1 VVFRDRSEAGR
12 LLAEKL
18 SGLKG
23 RDDVIVL
30 AVPRGGV
37 VVGYEITK
45 ALSVPLDVYITRK
58 IGAPHNPELA
68 IGAVSS
74 DGGVLLDDRLIRQ
87 LGVSADYVE
96 REKDW
101 QLQEIERRL
110 QEYRGERPEPSLD
123 GKHVI
128 LADDGVA
135 TGSTVLVTIRSLK
148 SNHLK
153 KLTLAVPV
161 GPPETIARLAME
173 ADEVVC
179 LATPEP
185 FWAVGRFYLAFD
197 QTSDE
202 EVKRLLAQAKR
213 FGEQAAPSSS

>member
-1 VVFRDRSEAGR
+1 VVFRDRSEAGS

-18 SGLKG
+18 SELQG

-37 VVGYEITK
+37 VVGYEIAK
-45 ALSVPLDVYITRK
+45 ALSAPLDVYITRK

-74 DGGVLLDDRLIRQ
+74 DGGVVLDERLIRQ
-87 LGVSADYVE
+87 MGVSADYVE
-96 REKDW
+96 REKGW

-110 QEYRGERPEPSLD
+110 QEYRSGRSEPSLR
-123 GKHVI
+123 GKHVV

-135 TGSTVLVTIRSLK
+135 TGSTILATIRSLK
-148 SNHLK
+148 VNHLK

-173 ADEVVC
+173 VDEVVC

-185 FWAVGRFYLAFD
+185 FWAVGRFYQSFD
-197 QTSDE
+197 QTPDE
-202 EVKRLLAQAKR
+202 EVNRLLAGAGH
-213 FGEQAAPSSS
+213 FGEQTPRASA